1 MATSRTPKFF
11 IQKNNQQKEK
21 FPEVNLQDSKTHFAT
36 LRRFSNSERQD
47 MQQRITERLLKLNEN
62 LRRENGELV
71 LANQDL
77 LRLLKDANNKVEQL
91 WTLLSEI
98 AADADKNDQ
107 PNFKM

>member
-1 MATSRTPKFF
+1 
-11 IQKNNQQKEK
+11 
-21 FPEVNLQDSKTHFAT
+21 
-36 LRRFSNSERQD
+36 